1 VKFDFLKEKFKMV
14 EDKVER
20 DSSSASEDE
29 EDMDTDEELQEAFAA
44 GLIKPGLNSVLAPKE
59 SAKPKTNNIEGLKQ
73 KLAEFSQKMPWIER
87 LDMINKPAPL
97 APELAYQEEQHAKRR
112 EKLLKGNKHA
122 MALADDPVHNDFKRE
137 MLFYRQGQATVLA
150 SLERLRSMNIPTK
163 RPDDYFAQMFKTDE
177 HMQKIRTKLAQKQ
190 DEEERI
196 TKVRKLREMKKF
208 GKQIQIEVQQ
218 KRQKEKKD
226 MLDQV
231 KKFRKGKTD
240 SIDFLEDL
248 DSKKGGK
255 KKQGEKKQF
264 KDKKFGFGGKKKGNK
279 SNTKQSTDDISSYK
293 PFKGHQ
299 KGGPG
304 GKKKFGGAGGKSKVK
319 RPGKQRRQ
327 QMKSKKK

>member
-1 VKFDFLKEKFKMV
+1 M
-14 EDKVER
+14 
-20 DSSSASEDE
+20 
-29 EDMDTDEELQEAFAA
+29 
-44 GLIKPGLNSVLAPKE
+44 
-59 SAKPKTNNIEGLKQ
+59 
-73 KLAEFSQKMPWIER
+73 
-87 LDMINKPAPL
+87 
-97 APELAYQEEQHAKRR
+97 
-112 EKLLKGNKHA
+112 KGNKHA

-304 GKKKFGGAGGKSKVK
+304 GKKKFGGAGGKSTKVK

>member
-1 VKFDFLKEKFKMV
+1 MLEN
-14 EDKVER
+14 EVER
-20 DSSSASEDE
+20 DSSSNESEDE
-29 EDMDTDEELQEAFAA
+29 DVDTDEELQEAFAA
-44 GLIKPGLNSVLAPKE
+44 GLIKPGLNTVLAPKE
-59 SAKPKTNNIEGLKQ
+59 TSRPKTNNIDGLKQ
-73 KLAEFSQKMPWIER
+73 KLAEFSQKLPWIER
-87 LDMINKPAPL
+87 LDMVNKPAPL

-122 MALADDPVHNDFKRE
+122 VALTDDPVHNDFKRE
-137 MLFYRQGQATVLA
+137 MLFYRQAQATVLA
-150 SLERLRSMNIPTK
+150 SLERLKSMKIPTK
-163 RPDDYFAQMFKTDE
+163 RPDDYFAQMFKSDE

-218 KRQKEKKD
+218 KRQKEKKE

-248 DSKKGGK
+248 DAKKGGK
-255 KKQGEKKQF
+255 KKQNEKKQF
-264 KDKKFGFGGKKKGNK
+264 KDKKFGFGGKKKGSK
-279 SNTKQSTDDISSYK
+279 GNTKQSTDDISSYR
-293 PFKGHQ
+293 PFRANPKN
-299 KGGPG
+299 KR
-304 GKKKFGGAGGKSKVK
+304 AGGKSKAK
-319 RPGKQRRQ
+319 RPGKQKRQ